1 MVEFEV
7 VGQKGINLVKID
19 SGIYPAKLKN
29 YEIREIQTRS
39 GETRSVIVWTF
50 EVVAGDSTVDVEGM
64 TSTKFSVGRKP
75 SKAVQWV
82 NALLGKELK
91 AGDKINLDDLIGKE
105 CMVKIEDRKLTDGTV
120 VSRVTDVARKVVAKK
135 R

>member
-50 EVVAGDSTVDVEGM
+50 EVAAGDSTVDVEGM
-64 TSTKFSVGRKP
+64 TSTKFSVGRKT

-82 NALLGKELK
+82 NALLGKEVK

-105 CMVKIEDRKLTDGTV
+105 CMVKVEDRKLTDGTV
-120 VSRVTDVARKVVAKK
+120 VSRVTDVARKVVTKK

>member
-7 VGQKGINLVKID
+7 VGQKNINVVKIE
-19 SGIYPAKLKN
+19 SGIYPATLKS
-29 YEIREIQTRS
+29 YEVREIQTRS
-39 GETRSVIVWTF
+39 GETRKVIIWTF
-50 EVVAGDSTVDVEGM
+50 EVATGDKTVDIDGM

-82 NALLGKELK
+82 SALFGKELK
-91 AGDKINLDDLIGKE
+91 AGDRINLDDLIGKE
-105 CMVKIEDRKLTDGTV
+105 CMVKIEDRKLADGTV